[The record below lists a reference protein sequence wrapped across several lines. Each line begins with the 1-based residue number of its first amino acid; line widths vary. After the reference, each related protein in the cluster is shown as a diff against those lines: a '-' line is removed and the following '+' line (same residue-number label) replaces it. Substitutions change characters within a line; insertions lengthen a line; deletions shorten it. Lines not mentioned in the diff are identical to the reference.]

1 VPGTSET
8 ENERAVCARLLGVGT
23 PLSPG
28 AVETAR
34 RHRVHLLLAASI
46 ESCSELHPDLS
57 HELKL
62 SAAMDAA
69 REQELRR
76 LLSALVAD
84 DVDVLLL
91 KGAGLAYTVYPA
103 PHLRP
108 RVDTDLMLRYTSLA
122 RAEQVFSTLGWVRS
136 VEPERELSAAQRHY
150 VKPGP
155 CGTTDHLDVH
165 WKISNPRVFADA
177 LSFEELLTR
186 SIDVP
191 ALGTSART
199 LAYPDALFLACLHR
213 VAHHDDAR
221 DLLWLWDI
229 HLLVARLS
237 RAERAAFVALAARES
252 MCTVCCRG
260 LELASQMFDADVA
273 AHLDAAVAADLIA
286 ELRAIASPG
295 ERSAQFVG
303 GVRPA
308 DILSAD
314 LASLGGWGARAALLG
329 EHLFPSPAYMR
340 SIYPRCPSALLPF
353 AYAHRIVRGIPA
365 WFERP

>member
-1 VPGTSET
+1 MPPPTGET
-8 ENERAVCARLLGVGT
+8 GNERAICARLLGIQT
-23 PLSPG
+23 PLPHG
-28 AVETAR
+28 AIETAR

-46 ESCSELHPDLS
+46 ESSSELDPDLS

-69 REQELRR
+69 REAELRR
-76 LLSALVAD
+76 LLRALAAE
-84 DVDVLLL
+84 DVEVLLL
-91 KGAGLAYTVYPA
+91 KGAGLAYAVYPA

-108 RVDTDLMLRYTSLA
+108 RVDTDLMLRYASLA
-122 RAEQVFSTLGWVRS
+122 RAEQVFSALGWQRS
-136 VEPERELSAAQRHY
+136 IEPERELSSAQRHY
-150 VKPGP
+150 AKPGP

-177 LSFEELLTR
+177 LSFEELRAR
-186 SIDVP
+186 SINVP
-191 ALGTSART
+191 ALGESART

-213 VAHHDDAR
+213 IAHHDDAL

-229 HLLVARLS
+229 HLLLVRLS
-237 RAERAAFVALAARES
+237 RAERSAFIALAERES
-252 MCTVCCRG
+252 MCAVCCRG
-260 LELASQMFDADVA
+260 LELASQMFDAD
-273 AHLDAAVAADLIA
+273 LAADLIV
-286 ELRAIASPG
+286 ELRAKASPG

-303 GVRPA
+303 GARQA

-314 LASLGGWGARAALLG
+314 LRSLGGWGARAALIG

-340 SIYPRCPSALLPF
+340 SIYPRCPSALLPL